1 MAKGNSPFG
10 AWVVCVY
17 RIEAVDSPA
26 LVNATI
32 YAFFV
37 FIQILAKFLV
47 EQGRN
52 SLGFNP
58 TSEDCMKHLNRI
70 AAAVAFIAT
79 TFLFSA
85 CGGESFTDSRDGQKY
100 KTVKIGDQVWM
111 AENLKF
117 KGGAESVEESGA
129 RYVWDSALVACPE
142 GWHLPSKS
150 ELEGIVSDTSIDYV
164 WSSTEK
170 EDLSLGA
177 YIKDGD
183 KLAYA
188 MKSDLRVVR
197 CVQGKGEQQRLQEVK
212 GHKVIRIGNSI
223 WMANNLNIETPTS
236 ICYLEDESECSK
248 GRFYTISEAKN
259 ICPQGWRLPN
269 KKDASTLINKLSK
282 YCKEIEPYRH
292 SLDDCSVVREFW
304 GQKMGYYK
312 EDGQFRYG
320 TGSMIIGY
328 WLLSYG
334 NTIEN
339 HVDLTVEKI
348 DRWDFKGKFNVR
360 CIADTEE
367 NKE

>member
-1 MAKGNSPFG
+1 
-10 AWVVCVY
+10 
-17 RIEAVDSPA
+17 
-26 LVNATI
+26 
-32 YAFFV
+32 
-37 FIQILAKFLV
+37 
-47 EQGRN
+47 
-52 SLGFNP
+52 
-58 TSEDCMKHLNRI
+58 MKHLNRI

-85 CGGESFTDSRDGQKY
+85 CGGESFTDPRDGQKY

-111 AENLKF
+111 AEKLKY
-117 KGGAESVEESGA
+117 KGNDSYS
-129 RYVWDSALVACPE
+129 WDDALVACPE
-142 GWHLPSKS
+142 GWRLPSKE
-150 ELEGIVSDTSIDYV
+150 ELEGVVSDTSIDYT

-177 YIKDGD
+177 YVKDGD

-188 MKSDLRVVR
+188 FKSELWSVR
-197 CVQGKGEQQRLQEVK
+197 CVQGKGELQRLQEVN

-248 GRFYTISEAKN
+248 GRFYTILEAKN
-259 ICPQGWRLPN
+259 ICPEGWRLPN

-282 YCKEIEPYRH
+282 YCKEREPYKH
-292 SLDDCSVVREFW
+292 ALEDCSVVREFW

-312 EDGQFRYG
+312 EDGQFKYG

-328 WLLSYG
+328 WLLSDG

-339 HVDLTVEKI
+339 HVDLRVEKI

-367 NKE
+367 KKEE